1 MRLSSLLLCLE
12 LVGNCF
18 GAEAHSAPRPQGT
31 AREVEAKNLARNNRV
46 DEGVQYET
54 AWALGRMGPDA
65 VPAMLELLKDE
76 DPHVR
81 CLAAWALKNIGPQA
95 KAAIPAL

>member
-54 AWALGRMGPDA
+54 AWAMEGWGLTPFPRAGIAQG
-65 VPAMLELLKDE
+65 
-76 DPHVR
+76 
-81 CLAAWALKNIGPQA
+81 
-95 KAAIPAL
+95 